1 MATYHFNFR
10 QVILDRGVEHHDYLL
25 AIQDWED
32 DLLIVSSDELQF
44 LDEAGAKALYDVDE
58 FVPIVMYG
66 SQPYGHCVCTKEIIW
81 HYRIRNIKNNY
92 KMFIGSDC
100 FEHINKAHLIVSLK
114 QASID
119 MMCLIRMI
127 SKPNEFHFKLPSS
140 HTIEYCALNNIIT
153 SDEFTFCDNFT
164 NGYKRNDCLKLN
176 VIQVERIVDIYL
188 KMFRRL
194 SRNPLIHNA
203 DFNQIISNIVL
214 NNTNIKLIEEWY
226 RKYHENPSEDY
237 LKFHFD
243 SEMKVGLFYPNFNG
257 YLNRYWW
264 TLTKINRHH
273 DRYIYRLNWSNT
285 YNPNGKQ
292 HIWKNDTKYCATY
305 ECSNCGKFQMY
316 NMTEYAVSKM
326 VQPLCRKCVPQ
337 QTPSPTT
344 PPVVFPCSSST
355 TGAQQ

>member
-66 SQPYGHCVCTKEIIW
+66 PQLYGHCVCTNTIIW
-81 HYRIRNIKNNY
+81 HYRIRNVKNNY

-114 QASID
+114 QASTD

-176 VIQVERIVDIYL
+176 IIQVERIVDIYL
-188 KMFRRL
+188 KMFRHL

-203 DFNQIISNIVL
+203 DFNQIIKNIVL
-214 NNTNIKLIEEWY
+214 NNTNSKLIEEWY
-226 RKYHENPSEDY
+226 KRNFENPSEYY
-237 LKFHFD
+237 LHFHYD
-243 SEMKVGLFYPNFNG
+243 PTLKIALFYPNLNG
-257 YLNRYWW
+257 YQNKYW
-264 TLTKINRHH
+264 TLTGITKNT
-273 DRYIYRLNWSNT
+273 DRNIYKFVWSHI
-285 YNPNGKQ
+285 YNHNGKQ
-292 HIWKNDTKYCATY
+292 IMWYNDTKYTGTY
-305 ECSNCGKFQMY
+305 KCSKCGKLQMY
-316 NMTEYAVSKM
+316 NIVKYAVSKIDT
-326 VQPLCRKCVPQ
+326 PICRECV
-337 QTPSPTT
+337 
-344 PPVVFPCSSST
+344 
-355 TGAQQ
+355 